1 MSTRSVGA
9 AKTTRGR
16 GRNKA
21 VEVLSSPQLPPPKA
35 LHQLPI
41 QYHLVVVA
49 VISHLSVET
58 GGAAGAAWHGRN
70 LLAKLSTAST
80 VRASHRKIYPF
91 SAPFVPER
99 SRQNTSGSVT
109 KTPYMH
115 FAPPGYAVT
124 QNQPQSLKCALFVV
138 KSVLTMHTWLD
149 TGISN
154 VGASPN
160 HNAPFIAAITSFSIY
175 IMYTLEIASIHQCG
189 SAAKR
194 DY

>member
-1 MSTRSVGA
+1 MGA
-9 AKTTRGR
+9 AKTTHGR

-21 VEVLSSPQLPPPKA
+21 VEVLSSLQLPPPKA
-35 LHQLPI
+35 LHRPPI
-41 QYHLVVVA
+41 QYHLVAVV
-49 VISHLSVET
+49 VISHLSVEI
-58 GGAAGAAWHGRN
+58 GGAADAAWRGRSRP
-70 LLAKLSTAST
+70 AKLSTAST

-115 FAPPGYAVT
+115 FALPGYAVT
-124 QNQPQSLKCALFVV
+124 QNQPQFLKCALFVV

-160 HNAPFIAAITSFSIY
+160 HNARFIVAITSSNIC
-175 IMYTLEIASIHQCG
+175 IMCTLETVNIHQCG
-189 SAAKR
+189 SAAR
-194 DY
+194 HDY